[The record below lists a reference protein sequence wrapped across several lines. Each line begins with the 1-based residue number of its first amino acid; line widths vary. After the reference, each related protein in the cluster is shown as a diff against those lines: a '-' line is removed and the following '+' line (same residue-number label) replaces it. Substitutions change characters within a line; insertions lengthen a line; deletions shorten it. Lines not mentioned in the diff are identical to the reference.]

1 MKTATDLIKELGV
14 SRLEQIKIKK
24 FNDEQ
29 HEIRDVE
36 WRKSFWAS
44 LINIVSE
51 VSDKYPENVC
61 KVQILYGREPYF
73 LFKYQEK
80 DAICK
85 YDGTMYF
92 NKQDGMVSLQYRE
105 NRHDN
110 NRWIAVEART
120 IDQLIPALISVLTDI
135 VHGLPINK
143 CKI

>member
-29 HEIRDVE
+29 LEIKDVE

-73 LFKYQEK
+73 LFKNQEK
-80 DAICK
+80 ND
-85 YDGTMYF
+85 YDGAMYF
-92 NKQDGMVSLQYRE
+92 NKQDGMVSLEYRKDKYDTS
-105 NRHDN
+105 RC
-110 NRWIAVEART
+110 IAAEARAV
-120 IDQLIPALISVLTDI
+120 DQLIPALISVLTDI

>member
-14 SRLEQIKIKK
+14 SRLEQIKIEK

-29 HEIRDVE
+29 REIKDVE

-73 LFKYQEK
+73 SFKYQEK
-80 DAICK
+80 NEVPI
-85 YDGTMYF
+85 YDSTMYF
-92 NKQDGMVSLQYRE
+92 NKQDGMVSLQYRDKY
-105 NRHDN
+105 NTSR
-110 NRWIAVEART
+110 RIAAEARAV
-120 IDQLIPALISVLTDI
+120 DQLIPALISVLTDI